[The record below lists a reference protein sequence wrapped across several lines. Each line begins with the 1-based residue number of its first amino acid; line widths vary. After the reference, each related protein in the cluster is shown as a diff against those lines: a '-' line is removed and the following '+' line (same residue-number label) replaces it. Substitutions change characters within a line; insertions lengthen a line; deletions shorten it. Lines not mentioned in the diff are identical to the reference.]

1 MDGEPIIQIYPGDT
15 IENMDHMFHHGH
27 RLFDLIYADMVYDN
41 DDLAWMWSA
50 MRLLKFNGIFMVQT
64 DFHTDYSV
72 KLILESLGLTY
83 VNDVIYLQEWGG
95 TSQRWFPRK
104 HDVIYIY
111 AKGTDYKFYPDRVQI
126 PKATAGT
133 KLDKKGTGLKTPC
146 DVFYDLGNFMTT
158 SKERIKINGHNV
170 KWQKPL
176 KLMERL
182 FLPFTDEGDWI
193 LDSFLGTGS
202 SAAWA
207 KANKRNLVG
216 IDNDPV
222 MVEIAKE
229 RIR

>member
-1 MDGEPIIQIYPGDT
+1 MDGEPVILIYSGDT
-15 IENMDHMFHHGH
+15 SENMNRMYDYNYP
-27 RLFDLIYADMVYDN
+27 LVDLIYADMVYEDH
-41 DDLAWMWSA
+41 DLTWMWSA
-50 MRLLKFNGIFMVQT
+50 WRLLKEDGIFMIQT
-64 DFHTDYSV
+64 DFHTDCEV
-72 KLILESLGLTY
+72 KLGLALLGLIY

-111 AKGTDYKFYPDRVQI
+111 AKGPNYKFYPDRVQI

-158 SKERIKINGHNV
+158 SKERIKVDGHNV

-193 LDSFLGTGS
+193 LDPFLGTGS

-216 IDNDPV
+216 IEIDPR

-229 RIR
+229 RIK

>member
-1 MDGEPIIQIYPGDT
+1 MDGEPVIDIIQGDNSYFVENVLFPGY
-15 IENMDHMFHHGH
+15 I
-27 RLFDLIYADMVYDN
+27 RYDLIYADMVYESMEFD
-41 DDLAWMWSA
+41 WIYSA
-50 MRLLKFNGIFMVQT
+50 FSLLKNNGIFMVQT
-64 DFHTDYSV
+64 DFHTDYLV
-72 KLILESLGLTY
+72 KNTLEHLGLTY

-158 SKERIKINGHNV
+158 SKERIKVDGHNV

-193 LDSFLGTGS
+193 LDPFLGTGS